1 MNRAR
6 EVEVQCDAH
15 GSAAGNVER
24 GGRLELATRN
34 EEGDVGAV
42 VPDAIHRIH
51 DEAELRIL
59 PGGRAVQRQELRE
72 IPEGHEIDVRRGQR
86 EVDPTAVVPCVR
98 AMDLDVGEHD
108 VQLLPLGRAS
118 RTYTESVPEVTEP
131 KNASPAMRSKPVTA
145 MANTVRGFVGSS
157 SPTIIR
163 GEGYIDSRDFPRP
176 ITRASRDG
184 EWREGADRS
193 VDAVDR
199 FSR

>member
-1 MNRAR
+1 M
-6 EVEVQCDAH
+6 
-15 GSAAGNVER
+15 
-24 GGRLELATRN
+24 
-34 EEGDVGAV
+34 
-42 VPDAIHRIH
+42 PD
-51 DEAELRIL
+51 
-59 PGGRAVQRQELRE
+59 
-72 IPEGHEIDVRRGQR
+72 
-86 EVDPTAVVPCVR
+86 
-98 AMDLDVGEHD
+98 
-108 VQLLPLGRAS
+108 
-118 RTYTESVPEVTEP
+118 VTEP

-145 MANTVRGFVGSS
+145 MANTVRGLVGSS